1 MSIKLNIETPVIK
14 VEAKTGL
21 DLIQY
26 GTLVIGDTTTL
37 PAGSSATVVN
47 VGTEAKA
54 VLNFGV
60 PKGDKGDTGDVA
72 SDAKNVFTALNTFR
86 ANIAVSSGTTAG
98 SQGQIIL
105 GNKPQSAT
113 VQANIISSTT
123 GALNYIATER
133 TGHYFKIGNNTAYT
147 SITTNESETAILS
160 HNAFDFARIT
170 NVGVAKWLG
179 NANTAT
185 KLETARTINGVE
197 FDGTKNITIKAGG
210 IVDSLLAQNGYVKF
224 ANGLILQWGIFSSEE
239 VTFPIAFGT
248 PFVCLA
254 TDGLAA
260 EIEAFALTEL
270 TRTGAKF
277 VPVSRTIHIIAFGK
291 A

>member
-21 DLIQY
+21 DVIQY

-60 PKGDKGDTGDVA
+60 PKGDKGDTGGDVA
-72 SDAKNVFTALNTFR
+72 SDANNTFTALNAFR
-86 ANIAVSSGTTAG
+86 ANIIVSNGTAAG
-98 SQGQIIL
+98 SQGQIVL
-105 GNKPQSAT
+105 GVKPRTAT

-123 GALNYIATER
+123 GALNYNATET
-133 TGHYFKIGNNTAYT
+133 TGHYFKIGNNIATT
-147 SITTNESETAILS
+147 SITSNESETAIFS
-160 HNAFDFARIT
+160 HNAFEFARIT

-185 KLETARTINGVE
+185 KLETARTINGVA
-197 FDGTKNITIKAGG
+197 FDGTKDITIYNTEGHL
-210 IVDSLLAQNGYVKF
+210 VFPNG
-224 ANGLILQWGIFSSEE
+224 
-239 VTFPIAFGT
+239 
-248 PFVCLA
+248 
-254 TDGLAA
+254 A
-260 EIEAFALTEL
+260 EFWI
-270 TRTGAKF
+270 G
-277 VPVSRTIHIIAFGK
+277 
-291 A
+291 

>member
-21 DLIQY
+21 DVIQY

-47 VGTEAKA
+47 VGTEEKA

-60 PKGDKGDTGDVA
+60 PKGDKGDTGGDVA
-72 SDAKNVFTALNTFR
+72 SDANNTFTALNTFR

-98 SQGQIIL
+98 SQGQVIFGI
-105 GNKPQSAT
+105 KPSTAT
-113 VQANIISSTT
+113 VQANIRASTT
-123 GALNYIATER
+123 GALNYIATES
-133 TGHYFKIGNNTAYT
+133 TGHYFKIGNNTAST

-160 HNAFDFARIT
+160 HNAFEFARIT

-185 KLETARTINGVE
+185 KLETARTINGVP
-197 FDGTKNITIKAGG
+197 FDGTKDITIYNTEGHL
-210 IVDSLLAQNGYVKF
+210 VFPNG
-224 ANGLILQWGIFSSEE
+224 
-239 VTFPIAFGT
+239 
-248 PFVCLA
+248 
-254 TDGLAA
+254 A
-260 EIEAFALTEL
+260 EFWI
-270 TRTGAKF
+270 G
-277 VPVSRTIHIIAFGK
+277 
-291 A
+291 

>member
-21 DLIQY
+21 DVIQY

-60 PKGDKGDTGDVA
+60 PKGDKGDTGGDVA
-72 SDAKNVFTALNTFR
+72 SDAKNTFTAFNAFR
-86 ANIAVSSGTTAG
+86 ANIAVSNGTKAG

-105 GNKPQSAT
+105 GTKPQSAT
-113 VQANIISSTT
+113 VQANIMSSTT
-123 GALNYIATER
+123 GALNYNATENA
-133 TGHYFKIGNNTAYT
+133 GHYFRVGNNTAST
-147 SITTNESETAILS
+147 SITTDDSGTAILS
-160 HNAFDFARIT
+160 HNAFEFARIT

-185 KLETARTINGVE
+185 KLETARTINGVA
-197 FDGTKNITIKAGG
+197 FDGTKDITIYNTEGHL
-210 IVDSLLAQNGYVKF
+210 VFPNG
-224 ANGLILQWGIFSSEE
+224 
-239 VTFPIAFGT
+239 
-248 PFVCLA
+248 
-254 TDGLAA
+254 A
-260 EIEAFALTEL
+260 EFWI
-270 TRTGAKF
+270 G
-277 VPVSRTIHIIAFGK
+277 
-291 A
+291 